1 MQKYYFFINNQN
13 KKNNLQHDTLLLF
26 YSIATLFNKKFL
38 PLHTNKAIKIR
49 IHYKF
54 MDNIKIETHPFV
66 PFLPDGAVVLMLGT
80 FPPKPE
86 RWSMEFY
93 YPNKINDM
101 WRIMGLIFY
110 GNKNHFWLEEEKRFD
125 LPKLKTFLNENK
137 IALYDTA
144 TRVRRLKDNASDKFL
159 DIVETIDLDDF
170 FKKRPTI
177 RAIVTAGEKATSVI
191 AEKAG
196 IELPKTG
203 ERVHCSYNGHDF
215 ELYRMPSSSRA
226 YPLSLEKK
234 AEAYGSM
241 FRQLGYEV

>member
-1 MQKYYFFINNQN
+1 MN
-13 KKNNLQHDTLLLF
+13 DE
-26 YSIATLFNKKFL
+26 
-38 PLHTNKAIKIR
+38 
-49 IHYKF
+49 
-54 MDNIKIETHPFV
+54 IKIEQHPFE

-101 WRIMGLIFY
+101 WRILGVIFF
-110 GNKNHFWLEEEKRFD
+110 GDKNHFWIDEEKRFD
-125 LPKLKTFLNENK
+125 LPRLKAFLTEKK

-159 DIVETIDLDDF
+159 DIVETIDLKKF
-170 FKKRPTI
+170 FEKCPTI
-177 RAIVTAGEKATSVI
+177 RAIVTAGEKATGVI

-196 IELPKTG
+196 VEVPKMG
-203 ERVHCSYNGHDF
+203 EVVRCTYLGHVFD
-215 ELYRMPSSSRA
+215 LYRMPSSSRA

-234 AEAYGSM
+234 AEAYGNM
-241 FRQLGYEV
+241 FRSIGYEV

>member
-1 MQKYYFFINNQN
+1 MKQDLNN
-13 KKNNLQHDTLLLF
+13 T
-26 YSIATLFNKKFL
+26 
-38 PLHTNKAIKIR
+38 
-49 IHYKF
+49 
-54 MDNIKIETHPFV
+54 IKIETHPFE

-93 YPNKINDM
+93 YPNRINDM
-101 WRIMGLIFY
+101 WRIMGLIFF
-110 GNKNHFWLEEEKRFD
+110 GDKNHFWIEEEKRFD
-125 LPKLKTFLNENK
+125 LPLLKDFLTEKK

-159 DIVETIDLDDF
+159 DIVETINLDEF
-170 FKKRPTI
+170 FKARPTI
-177 RAIVTAGEKATSVI
+177 RAIVTAGEKATGVI

-196 IELPKTG
+196 VEVPKTG
-203 ERVHCSYNGHDF
+203 EVMHCTYHGQEFD
-215 ELYRMPSSSRA
+215 LYRMPSSSRA

-234 AEAYGSM
+234 TDAYRTM

>member
-1 MQKYYFFINNQN
+1 MKQDLNN
-13 KKNNLQHDTLLLF
+13 T
-26 YSIATLFNKKFL
+26 
-38 PLHTNKAIKIR
+38 
-49 IHYKF
+49 
-54 MDNIKIETHPFV
+54 IKIETHPFE

-93 YPNKINDM
+93 YPNRINDM
-101 WRIMGLIFY
+101 WRIMGLIFF
-110 GNKNHFWLEEEKRFD
+110 GDKNHFWIEEEKRFD
-125 LPKLKTFLNENK
+125 LQLLKAFLTEKK

-159 DIVETIDLDDF
+159 DIVETINLDKF
-170 FKKRPTI
+170 FKARPTI
-177 RAIVTAGEKATSVI
+177 RVIVTAGEKATGVI

-196 IELPKTG
+196 VEVPKTG
-203 ERVHCSYNGHDF
+203 EVVHCTCPSHVLEDGDLSVHTFD
-215 ELYRMPSSSRA
+215 LYRMPSSSRA

-234 AEAYGSM
+234 ADAYRTM

>member
-1 MQKYYFFINNQN
+1 MKQDLNN
-13 KKNNLQHDTLLLF
+13 T
-26 YSIATLFNKKFL
+26 
-38 PLHTNKAIKIR
+38 
-49 IHYKF
+49 
-54 MDNIKIETHPFV
+54 IKIETHPFE

-93 YPNKINDM
+93 YPNRINDM
-101 WRIMGLIFY
+101 WRIMGLIFF
-110 GNKNHFWLEEEKRFD
+110 GDKNHFWIEEEKRFD
-125 LPKLKTFLNENK
+125 LQLLKAFLTEKK

-159 DIVETIDLDDF
+159 DIVETINLDEF
-170 FKKRPTI
+170 FRARPTI
-177 RAIVTAGEKATSVI
+177 QAIVTAGEKATGVI

-196 IELPKTG
+196 VEVPKTG
-203 ERVHCSYNGHDF
+203 EVVHCTCPSHVLEDGDLSVHAFD
-215 ELYRMPSSSRA
+215 LYRMPSSSRA

-234 AEAYGSM
+234 ADAYRTM